1 MKAIDAA
8 TQQSFEH
15 LAESVGTTTSEA
27 LSRLLHH
34 AVTIETTDRTI
45 LPPSEIGTKF
55 GKADALVTVVVLEVS
70 DGLTGYVLLVF
81 SRQDGETLASHLVQS
96 LHGPA
101 DTHNESL
108 EDSAIK
114 EVGNIICGALLT
126 EVSKGAKVKLVQS
139 IPALATDM
147 LQAVLDGLAVDI
159 SRRTSQA
166 FACSFRFTVNPLSV
180 SGLFALLIDQESL
193 EKLQHRDQ

>member
-1 MKAIDAA
+1 MKTIDAA
-8 TQQSFEH
+8 TRQTFEH
-15 LAESVGTTTSEA
+15 LAESVGTTASEA

-34 AVTIETTDRTI
+34 AVTIETADRTV
-45 LPPSEIGTKF
+45 LSASEIGTKF

-81 SRQDGETLASHLVQS
+81 PRQDGQRLASHLVQS
-96 LHGPA
+96 LH
-101 DTHNESL
+101 DRTDSSSESL

-126 EVSKGAKVKLVQS
+126 EVAKGAKVKLVQS

-159 SRRTSQA
+159 SRRASQA
-166 FACSFRFTVNPLSV
+166 FAYSFRFTVHPLSV
-180 SGLFALLIDQESL
+180 SGLFALLIDQESF